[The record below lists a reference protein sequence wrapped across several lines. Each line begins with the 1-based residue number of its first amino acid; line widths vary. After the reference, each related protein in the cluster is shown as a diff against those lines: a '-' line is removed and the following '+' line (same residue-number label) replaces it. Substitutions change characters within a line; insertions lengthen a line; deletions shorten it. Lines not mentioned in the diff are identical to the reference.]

1 MTRKTE
7 TLTDTGAK
15 YEKEAYLKQL
25 EEELR
30 KQAGDGGK
38 LVYRDVTKNNGVV
51 RRSVSIVRDG
61 ATVSPVIY
69 LDTCYDA
76 YLKCGQTAQETAAQI
91 LHDQAYA
98 DYVQEKAEVFFGSYD
113 GVKEQLSMKAVNL
126 EKNRSLLPEVPHLIF
141 EDLAVLYYYTVLG
154 GQERNGTVRISRDDL
169 ERWEVTEEDFIRD
182 AEMSSR
188 AMFPPVIRGVREM
201 LGFPGPE
208 EELFVLTNTR
218 GVFGA
223 ACLFYPGMT
232 DEILER
238 FGKSCYILPSSIHEV
253 LILPESPDCDPQAL
267 RTIVREINRT
277 EVLEEDFLSDSVYL
291 LDIRSG
297 SLRRL

>member
-1 MTRKTE
+1 MSFPYTEVQLRRKVANAAAFYWKTRRRQAASPKKRGVNDAGTRGQV
-7 TLTDTGAK
+7 TGGRHLDGFAK
-15 YEKEAYLKQL
+15 LIQEVCIK
-25 EEELR
+25 
-30 KQAGDGGK
+30 AGFK
-38 LVYRDVTKNNGVV
+38 
-51 RRSVSIVRDG
+51 
-61 ATVSPVIY
+61 
-69 LDTCYDA
+69 
-76 YLKCGQTAQETAAQI
+76 
-91 LHDQAYA
+91 
-98 DYVQEKAEVFFGSYD
+98 KAEVFFGSYD

-297 SLRRL
+297 ALRRL